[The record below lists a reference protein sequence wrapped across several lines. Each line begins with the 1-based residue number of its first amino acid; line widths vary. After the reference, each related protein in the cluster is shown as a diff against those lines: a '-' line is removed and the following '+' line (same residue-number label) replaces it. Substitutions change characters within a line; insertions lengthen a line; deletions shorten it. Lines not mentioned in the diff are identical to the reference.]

1 MEQNRN
7 EEFNKADLTRDI
19 SGLSFAEVC
28 KACLTSD
35 PEAEVTLVLQVGKGR
50 AKKTTHKAKE
60 WMALGASKNVVCKTL
75 HVFSSTRFQVNGESR

>member
-28 KACLTSD
+28 KACMTSD
-35 PEAEVTLVLQVGKGR
+35 PEAEVTLVLQVTKGR
-50 AKKTTHKAKE
+50 VKKKTRKATE

-75 HVFSSTRFQVNGESR
+75 HIFDKKKFQVNGESR

>member
-1 MEQNRN
+1 MEQTRN
-7 EEFNKADLTRDI
+7 EEFRKADLTRDI

-28 KACLTSD
+28 KACMTSD

-50 AKKTTHKAKE
+50 AKKITHKAKE

-75 HVFSSTRFQVNGESR
+75 HIFNKSKFQVNGESR